1 MLIKMYKKIL
11 IKQGI
16 FLFSL
21 AILVSSIG
29 CSNYL
34 DIDSTHVAA
43 EEGQWESISDSRSAL
58 IGVYGL
64 SRAALANNNG
74 YWIYG
79 ELRKGN
85 FSSYKRPDLQAIVN
99 NELNASNDL
108 IEDLSDW
115 RRFYAVINAAS
126 VFIEKAPR
134 ILEKDSRYSEV
145 NLKYDIA
152 QVRALRAFAYFNL
165 TRIWGDVPLLTAAYD
180 NGSFRELPRT
190 SSIAVLKYAENEL
203 IEASKD
209 LPYLYGVAP
218 QNYYGENQSYWNGVL
233 INKVSAFAIL
243 AHIAAWKGD
252 YINTEIYSSFVLD
265 NYTKVTADYVTVTD
279 LTATGGFFSHK
290 SPSQLVAFGFLDD
303 YGESTKV
310 GHIED
315 LALAQPMISKPFPD
329 IYVPKEKI
337 ITIFNNE
344 NDLRFG
350 LDSITKQYRT
360 NYFTNYDADVPV
372 FSKIKVIG
380 NGTGDGNYSIFGS
393 SLVFSRLEDI
403 TLLKAEALT
412 VLNREDDAIILLNLI
427 RTNRGLPV
435 FIKDKATI
443 SVLEAIFQE
452 RKREFMGEGCYWYDQ
467 VRYQRLTQ
475 SDPEFVALEKNGGIF
490 WPVSQKV
497 LEANSLI
504 TQNNHWK

>member
-1 MLIKMYKKIL
+1 MLIKMYKEIL
-11 IKQGI
+11 IKKGML
-16 FLFSL
+16 LFSL
-21 AILVSSIG
+21 TILASTVG
-29 CSNYL
+29 CSDYL
-34 DIDSTHVAA
+34 DSDSIHVAS
-43 EEGQWESISDSRSAL
+43 EDGQWETLSDSRSAL
-58 IGVYGL
+58 IGIYGL
-64 SRAALANNNG
+64 TRAALANNNG
-74 YWIYG
+74 HWIYG

-85 FSSYKRPDLQAIVN
+85 FSSYARPDLQAIVN
-99 NELNASNDL
+99 NELNSSNAL

-134 ILEKDSRYSEV
+134 VIENDPRYSEV

-152 QVRALRAFAYFNL
+152 QARALRAFAYFNL
-165 TRIWGDVPLLTAAYD
+165 TRIWGDVPLLTASYD
-180 NGSFRELPRT
+180 NGSFKEIPRT

-203 IEASKD
+203 IEAAKN

-218 QNYYGENQSYWNGVL
+218 QNYYGENQSYWNGIL

-243 AHIAAWKGD
+243 SHIAAWRGD
-252 YINTEIYSSFVLD
+252 YINTEIYTSFVLD
-265 NYTKVTADYVTVTD
+265 NYTKVNADYVTVTD
-279 LTATGGFFSHK
+279 LTATGGFFARK
-290 SPSQLVAFGFLDD
+290 SPSHLVAFSFLDD

-315 LALAQPMISKPFPD
+315 LALAKPMITKPFPD
-329 IYVPKEKI
+329 IYVPKDKI
-337 ITIFNNE
+337 IAIFNNE

-350 LDSITKQYRT
+350 LDTITKQYRT
-360 NYFTNYDADVPV
+360 NYFTNYNGDVPV

-393 SLVFSRLEDI
+393 TLVFSRLEDI

-412 VLNREDDAIILLNLI
+412 VLNREEDAVILLNSI

-435 FIKDKATI
+435 FIKDEATI
-443 SVLEAIFQE
+443 SVLEAVFQE
-452 RKREFMGEGCYWYDQ
+452 RRREFMGEGWYWYDQ
-467 VRYQRLTQ
+467 VRYQRLIQ
-475 SDPEFVALEKNGGIF
+475 SDPEFVELEKNQGIF
-490 WPVSQKV
+490 WPVSKKV
-497 LEANSLI
+497 MDANSLV